1 MVTREVVSAEML
13 SVGDRVSA
21 PGQWCSGVVV
31 EVREATHALAAA
43 YGAYAVDVEYE
54 RTIEADRVKFGTHYV
69 HTYTA
74 FPGFGFLRSAGRA

>member
-1 MVTREVVSAEML
+1 MSVSYVKMSADEL
-13 SVGDRVSA
+13 TAGDRVSA
-21 PGQWCSGVVV
+21 PGQWRSGIVV

-43 YGAYAVDVEYE
+43 HGAYAVAVEYE

-74 FPGFGFLRSAGRA
+74 FPGFTFLRPVQS